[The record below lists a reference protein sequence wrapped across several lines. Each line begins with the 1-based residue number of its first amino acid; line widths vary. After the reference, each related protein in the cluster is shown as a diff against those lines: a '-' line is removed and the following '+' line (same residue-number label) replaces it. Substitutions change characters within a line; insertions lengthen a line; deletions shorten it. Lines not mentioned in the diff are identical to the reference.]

1 MICRGKACLARMNAL
16 IINDNG
22 HDFRVVPVFDRFS
35 PNVSHWAKN
44 THHRHTAGFYYGVP
58 WRAATRINVFCRD
71 EACFVQFPRAIYSY
85 KRKRKYIIL

>member
-35 PNVSHWAKN
+35 PNVSHWAN
-44 THHRHTAGFYYGVP
+44 AAHRRCSEGFYYGVP

>member
-44 THHRHTAGFYYGVP
+44 THHRHTAGSITACHGALLHVLM
-58 WRAATRINVFCRD
+58 
-71 EACFVQFPRAIYSY
+71 CFVETRHALCSFLVQFIRRNANENI
-85 KRKRKYIIL
+85 

>member
-1 MICRGKACLARMNAL
+1 MRIVMRFVHHHMRACL
-16 IINDNG
+16 
-22 HDFRVVPVFDRFS
+22 
-35 PNVSHWAKN
+35 PNVSHWAN
-44 THHRHTAGFYYGVP
+44 ETHPRHGAGFYYGVP